1 MIVGLTGGIGS
12 GKTAASDAFAARG
25 ITVVDADV
33 IARGLLA
40 PGTPLSQHVI
50 EHFGQDIAAAA
61 GTIDRAAL
69 RQRVFNDPE
78 ARQWLE
84 SQTHPRVREAI
95 MQALQDSRS
104 AYTLLASPL
113 LIESGQDQ
121 LVDRII
127 VVDVPETLQRERT
140 MQRDGN
146 TQAQVDRIMA
156 SQCDRASRLAKA
168 DDVIDNQGDWHQ
180 LEAQVERLHQNYL
193 QQQRRRQNL

>member
-40 PGTPLSQHVI
+40 PGTPLSQQVI
-50 EHFGQDIAAAA
+50 NHFGQSIAAAA
-61 GTIDRAAL
+61 GVIDRAAL
-69 RQRVFNDPE
+69 RQRVFNDPQ

-95 MQALQDSRS
+95 LQALQESQS

-113 LIESGQDQ
+113 LIESGQDK

-127 VVDVPETLQRERT
+127 VVDVPESVQRSRT
-140 MQRDGN
+140 IQRDGN
-146 TQAQVDRIMA
+146 SEAQVDRIMA
-156 SQCDRASRLAKA
+156 SQCHRSARLAKA
-168 DDVIDNQGDWHQ
+168 DDVIDNQGDLIQ
-180 LEAQVERLHQNYL
+180 LEAQVEQLHQYYL
-193 QQQRRRQNL
+193 QHQRHLQNS